1 MSFAFHPEAE
11 AELNEA
17 VEYYEGVEPRLGYEF
32 ALEAHA
38 AVHRAV
44 AYPQAWP
51 ALEGEVRRSLLKRFP
66 YGVLWGAS
74 RRGRRRAR
82 RPKPTGTGWKP
93 CQGPR

>member
-17 VEYYEGVEPRLGYEF
+17 VEYYERVEPGLGYEF

-44 AYPQAWP
+44 AYP
-51 ALEGEVRRSLLKRFP
+51 
-66 YGVLWGAS
+66 
-74 RRGRRRAR
+74 
-82 RPKPTGTGWKP
+82 
-93 CQGPR
+93 